1 MDAVRTLQRIISSD
15 YRMAA
20 LQTSE
25 PERLLALFKRLT
37 MTTGQAVYHWQPEN
51 GLYRLGAEH
60 ILIPRTRS
68 SNEVVSYI
76 KAAKHYGVY
85 LMEGFEP
92 ALSRQSIQR
101 EIRTILEA
109 EDDVR
114 RLMLF
119 MGDSITIPEPLRP
132 YAAIVRQNPA
142 ASGQAQS
149 QHNVSGKAG

>member
-20 LQTSE
+20 LQTTE

-37 MTTGQAVYHWQPEN
+37 MTTGQAIYHWQPEN

-68 SNEVVSYI
+68 SNEVVAYI

-85 LMEGFEP
+85 LLEGFES
-92 ALSRQSIQR
+92 ALSRQSIQG
-101 EIRTILEA
+101 EIHTIVQRD
-109 EDDVR
+109 DDVR

-119 MGDSITIPEPLRP
+119 MGDTVTIPEPLKP

-142 ASGQAQS
+142 AVGEGQAQHLGD
-149 QHNVSGKAG
+149 QAG